1 MPLDRGAFCM
11 KPLTAIAMLMCS
23 AFVGVGCSHV
33 SDDFMVTG
41 RRQQRIT
48 LGDASEVVIRCDCP
62 DRQILLGKVDGV
74 LVIDAR
80 GRYGSVGY
88 HGEQDRPRSMPDDL
102 MDFAAVREG
111 GTVILQSKEYAYM
124 HHRHLL
130 TKVQVRAPRGVQVR
144 FEPRS
149 QDAP

>member
-1 MPLDRGAFCM
+1 M
-11 KPLTAIAMLMCS
+11 KLLAAIAMLVCS
-23 AFVGVGCSHV
+23 AITCVGCSHS
-33 SDDFMVTG
+33 SDDFMVKG
-41 RRQQRIT
+41 KQQQRVT

-62 DRQILLGKVDGV
+62 DREILPGKLNGV

-88 HGEQDRPRSMPDDL
+88 HGDQDKPRSMPEDL
-102 MDFAAVREG
+102 MTFAATREG

-130 TKVQVRAPRGVQVR
+130 TKVRVHAPRGVQVR

-149 QDAP
+149 KDAP

>member
-1 MPLDRGAFCM
+1 MALTSGASWM
-11 KPLTAIAMLMCS
+11 KPLAAIVMLVCS
-23 AFVGVGCSHV
+23 TVAGVGCSHV

-41 RRQQRIT
+41 RRQQRVT
-48 LGDASEVVIRCDCP
+48 LRDASEVVIRRDCP
-62 DRQILLGKVDGV
+62 DRQILPSKADGA

-80 GRYGSVGY
+80 GRYGSLGY
-88 HGEQDRPRSMPDDL
+88 HGDQDKPRSMPDDL
-102 MDFAAVREG
+102 MDFATTREG
-111 GTVILQSKEYAYM
+111 ARVILQSREFAYM

-130 TKVQVRAPRGVQVR
+130 TKVQVRAPRGVRVR